1 MLIVK
6 CIIVAVQLLSHIQ
19 LFDPVDCSMLG
30 SSVLH
35 YLLEFAQIC
44 VYWIVVQSLSLAWLL
59 ATPWAA
65 ALQASQSFTISW
77 SLFRLISIESVMLSN
92 HLILCHLLLLPSIF
106 PSIRVFSSGSAF
118 PIRWPNFGAS
128 ALALVLPMSIQ
139 GWFPLG
145 LTGLISLL
153 SKGLSGVFCR
163 TTIGKH
169 QFFRAQP
176 SLWSNSHIHPWLL
189 EKP

>member
-1 MLIVK
+1 M
-6 CIIVAVQLLSHIQ
+6 
-19 LFDPVDCSMLG
+19 DCSMPG

-35 YLLEFAQIC
+35 CLLEFAQIC
-44 VYWIVVQSLSLAWLL
+44 VCWIVQSLSLVWLL
-59 ATPWAA
+59 ATPWTA

-77 SLFRLISIESVMLSN
+77 SLFKLLSIESVMLSN
-92 HLILCHLLLLPSIF
+92 HLILCRLLLLPSVF
-106 PSIRVFSSGSAF
+106 PSIRVFSNGSAF
-118 PIRWPNFGAS
+118 PIRWPTFGAS
-128 ALALVLPMSIQ
+128 ALALVLPVSIQ

-145 LTGLISLL
+145 LTCLISLL
-153 SKGLSGVFCR
+153 SKGLSRVFCR

-176 SLWSNSHIHPWLL
+176 SLWSNAHIHTWLL

>member
-1 MLIVK
+1 M
-6 CIIVAVQLLSHIQ
+6 
-19 LFDPVDCSMLG
+19 DCSMLG

-35 YLLEFAQIC
+35 CLLEFAQIC
-44 VYWIVVQSLSLAWLL
+44 VYWIVQSLSLVWLL
-59 ATPWAA
+59 AAPWTV

-77 SLFRLISIESVMLSN
+77 SLFKLISIESVMLSN
-92 HLILCHLLLLPSIF
+92 HLILCHLLLLPSVF

-118 PIRWPNFGAS
+118 PIRWPTFGAS
-128 ALALVLPMSIQ
+128 ALALVLPVSIQ

-145 LTGLISLL
+145 LTCLISLL
-153 SKGLSGVFCR
+153 SKGLSRVFCG

-169 QFFRAQP
+169 QFFRAQL
-176 SLWSNSHIHPWLL
+176 SLWSNSHIHTWLL